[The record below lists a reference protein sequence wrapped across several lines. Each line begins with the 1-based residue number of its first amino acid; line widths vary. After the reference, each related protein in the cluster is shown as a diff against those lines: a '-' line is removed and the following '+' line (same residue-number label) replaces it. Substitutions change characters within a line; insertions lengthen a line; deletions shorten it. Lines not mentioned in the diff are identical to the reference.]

1 MQVNSGRDTNRRVNL
16 QEIAMRPSIVAASDR
31 AAEGRQRIDW
41 VRRHMPILSQLE
53 TAFRKEQPL
62 QGLRVVVSVHL
73 EAKTAYLALVLRSA
87 GAQVAVTGSNP
98 ESTKDE
104 VVAALAAAG
113 LHVYA
118 RQGAS
123 PDEMRGMMG
132 MALDVQPNIII
143 DDGGDIVELL
153 HEDRAEL
160 LPHVLGACEETTSG
174 VMRAKARSQA
184 KKLAFPV
191 LLINDARC
199 KYLFDNVHGTGQ
211 SVWDGVMRS
220 TNLVV
225 AGKTVVVVG
234 YGWCGK
240 GVGLRAQG
248 LGARVIACEVDPV
261 NAADALMNGCRVMP
275 LAEACREADILI
287 TATGVRHTLSLDHFA
302 VLKNNAL
309 MANAGH
315 FWDEI
320 DVATLQAAAA
330 ESCRLRD
337 QVEGFRMP
345 DGRWLYLLGKG
356 NLVNIACADGH
367 PAEIMDTSFALQ
379 ALAAKYLAAHGSA
392 MTPGASK
399 VPEELDQHVARL
411 KLSGVGVT
419 IDTLTPEQRA
429 YRSGWQ
435 A

>member
-1 MQVNSGRDTNRRVNL
+1 LVNTSKTRIGGQAL
-16 QEIAMRPSIVAASDR
+16 KEIAMQPNIVAAPER

-41 VRRHMPILSQLE
+41 VRCHMPILRQLE
-53 TAFRKEQPL
+53 EEFREAQPL
-62 QGLRVVVSVHL
+62 RGLRVVVSVHL

-104 VVAALAAAG
+104 VVAALGAEG

-118 RQGAS
+118 HHGAS
-123 PDEMRGMMG
+123 PEEMREMMS
-132 MALDVQPNIII
+132 MALDVAPNIII

-153 HEDRAEL
+153 HEARAEL

-174 VMRAKARSQA
+174 VMRAKARSRA
-184 KKLAFPV
+184 NKLAFPV

-225 AGKTVVVVG
+225 AGKTVVIAG

-248 LGARVIACEVDPV
+248 LGAQVIVCEVDPV

-275 LAEACREADILI
+275 LIEACREADIVI
-287 TATGVRHTLSLDHFA
+287 TATGVRHTLRLEHFA
-302 VLKNNAL
+302 VLKDNVL
-309 MANAGH
+309 LANAGH

-320 DVATLQAAAA
+320 DVESLQASAL
-330 ESCRLRD
+330 EICRMRE
-337 QVEGFRMP
+337 QVEGFCMP
-345 DGRWLYLLGKG
+345 DGRWLHLLGKG

-379 ALAAKYLAAHGSA
+379 ALAAKYLAVHGAS
-392 MTPGASK
+392 MTPTASK
-399 VPEELDQHVARL
+399 VPEDIDQRVARL
-411 KLSGVGVT
+411 KLSGVGVS
-419 IDTLTPEQRA
+419 IDSLTPEQQA
-429 YRSGWQ
+429 YRSSWQ

>member
-1 MQVNSGRDTNRRVNL
+1 MQ
-16 QEIAMRPSIVAASDR
+16 PSIVAAPDR

-41 VRRHMPILSQLE
+41 VRCHMPILRQLE
-53 TAFRKEQPL
+53 EAFHLEKPL
-62 QGLRVVVSVHL
+62 NGLRVVVSVHL

-104 VVAALAAAG
+104 VVAALAAEG

-118 RQGAS
+118 RYGAS
-123 PDEMRGMMG
+123 PDEMRAMMS

-153 HEDRAEL
+153 HEARVEL
-160 LPHVLGACEETTSG
+160 LPYVLGACEETTSG

-184 KKLAFPV
+184 NKLSFPV

-225 AGKTVVVVG
+225 AGKTIVVVG

-248 LGARVIACEVDPV
+248 LGALVIVCEVDPV

-275 LAEACREADILI
+275 LIEACREADIVI
-287 TATGVRHTLSLDHFA
+287 TATGVRHTLRQEHFA
-302 VLKNNAL
+302 VLKDKVL
-309 MANAGH
+309 LANAGH

-320 DVATLQAAAA
+320 DVTSLQASAVK
-330 ESCRLRD
+330 SRNMRK
-337 QVEGFRMP
+337 QVQGFYMP
-345 DGRWLYLLGKG
+345 DGRCLHLLGKG

-379 ALAAKYLAAHGSA
+379 ALAAKYLAKH
-392 MTPGASK
+392 GASMMPAAVK
-399 VPEELDQHVARL
+399 VPEDLDQHVARL
-411 KLSGVGVT
+411 KLSGVGVS
-419 IDTLTPEQRA
+419 IDTLTPEQQA
-429 YRSGWQ
+429 YRSSWQ